1 MSVEAWQG
9 AAVSSFSPRAR
20 AAVQVV
26 FSRCATDSLGLR
38 SRNVARSCRW
48 VGTCHHATGAQY
60 RTALCP
66 QSLYPVSRCIWFV
79 RVGKAEIAF
88 ADPIDVAKLPEDET
102 LDSLKA
108 RVQKAMLAALRTC
121 PSYDTAIESR
131 INETPTSRGGGL
143 RG

>member
-60 RTALCP
+60 RTAL
-66 QSLYPVSRCIWFV
+66 WFV